1 MNMSYRKASKG
12 EVTCEQCRHSKVR
25 EVGGRLECQGF
36 WATRYYVVGRKHTC
50 DRAAMRGD
58 K

>member
-1 MNMSYRKASKG
+1 MNMSYRKACKG

-25 EVGGRLECQGF
+25 AVGGRLECQVSPD
-36 WATRYYVVGRKHTC
+36 RYYVTGRKHTC
-50 DRAAMRGD
+50 DMAVQRGD